1 MWWEEVN
8 HPVVGTED
16 ESVQSKREMACVG
29 KGWLEKHLT
38 DVISINRKVK
48 ENESREEKLRK
59 IGKIIN
65 T

>member
-1 MWWEEVN
+1 
-8 HPVVGTED
+8 
-16 ESVQSKREMACVG
+16 MACVG
-29 KGWLEKHLT
+29 KGWLEKRLT

-48 ENESREEKLRK
+48 ENESREEKLRT

>member
-1 MWWEEVN
+1 M
-8 HPVVGTED
+8 VGTED

-38 DVISINRKVK
+38 NVISINRKVK
-48 ENESREEKLRK
+48 ENESREEKLRT

-65 T
+65 I